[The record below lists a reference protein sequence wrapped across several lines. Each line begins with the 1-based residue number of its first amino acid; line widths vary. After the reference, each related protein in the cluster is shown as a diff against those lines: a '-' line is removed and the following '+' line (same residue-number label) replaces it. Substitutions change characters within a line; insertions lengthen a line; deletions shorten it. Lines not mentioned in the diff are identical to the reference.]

1 MINFTVGPV
10 QMDKETR
17 KMGKNQIPYF
27 RTPEFSEIMKE
38 NESMLCELFDAPE
51 NSRVIFMTGSG
62 TASMEACAI
71 NFFTK
76 NDKVLVVNGG
86 SFGHRLVELCEIYE
100 IPYTEIKLKYG
111 QALTEEKLYE
121 YNKQN
126 YTGMFLQLCETSTGV
141 LYDMNMV
148 GDFCYKN
155 NIFLCVDAVSGFL
168 ADKISMKEMHVNVAL
183 TGSQKALS
191 LPPSMSFIV
200 MDETGVKKC
209 YDNKVKSMYFNLAD
223 YLKNGERGQTPFTP
237 AVGTCL
243 MLNDKLKRIVSNGG
257 VDVENKKAAE
267 KATYFRNAIKDLPL
281 KVFTPVNATSNCV
294 TALMPTNGQ
303 SAYDIFTEIKDKY
316 GMWICPNGGDMKDT
330 VFRVGHIG
338 NISKRELNKLIKVL
352 HKVCK

>member
-17 KMGKNQIPYF
+17 FIGKLQIPYF
-27 RTPEFSEIMKE
+27 RTPEFSEIMIE
-38 NESMLCELFDAPE
+38 NEKLLCKFFGAPN
-51 NSRVIFMTGSG
+51 NSRVVFMTGSG
-62 TASMEACAI
+62 TASMEATIMNC
-71 NFFTK
+71 FSS
-76 NDKVLVVNGG
+76 NDNVLVVNGG
-86 SFGHRLVELCEIYE
+86 SFGHRLVELCQIHD
-100 IPYTEIKLKYG
+100 IPFTEIKLEYG
-111 QALTEEKLYE
+111 TTLTREMLNQYE
-121 YNKQN
+121 NHN
-126 YTGMFLQLCETSTGV
+126 YSGMILQLCETSTGV

-148 GDFCYKN
+148 GQFCKKN
-155 NIFLCVDAVSGFL
+155 NLFLMVDAVSGFL
-168 ADKISMKEMHVNVAL
+168 ADEFNMSDMNVNVAI

-200 MDETGVKKC
+200 MDEVAQKKC
-209 YDNKVKSMYFNLAD
+209 SKKKVKSMYFDLSD

-243 MLNDKLKRIVSNGG
+243 MLHEKLERIEKNGG
-257 VDVENKKAAE
+257 VKVENQKAKDKAA
-267 KATYFRNAIKDLPL
+267 YFRNAIKDLPL
-281 KVFTPVNATSNCV
+281 KIFTLSDASSNCV

-303 SAYDIFTEIKDKY
+303 SAYDIFTEIKEKF

-338 NISKRELNKLIKVL
+338 NISKREMDKLIKVL

>member
-1 MINFTVGPV
+1 MVNFTVGPV

-17 KMGKNQIPYF
+17 KMGMNQIPYF

-38 NESMLCELFDAPE
+38 NEDLLCEFFGAPK
-51 NSRVIFMTGSG
+51 NSRVVFLTGSG
-62 TASMEACAI
+62 TASMEATVMNC
-71 NFFTK
+71 FTTK
-76 NDKVLVVNGG
+76 DKVLVVNGG
-86 SFGHRLVELCEIYE
+86 SFGHRLVELCTIHE
-100 IPYTEIKLKYG
+100 IPYTEINLEYG
-111 QALTEEKLYE
+111 QALTKEKLEE
-121 YNKQN
+121 YSGGN
-126 YTGMFLQLCETSTGV
+126 YTGMLLQLCETSTGI
-141 LYDMNMV
+141 LYDMKMV
-148 GDFCYKN
+148 GQFCKEN
-155 NIFLCVDAVSGFL
+155 NIFLMVDAVSGFL
-168 ADKISMKEMHVNVAL
+168 ADEFNMKDMNVNVAI

-200 MDETGVKKC
+200 MDEIAQKRCSENT
-209 YDNKVKSMYFNLAD
+209 VKSMYFNLND

-243 MLNDKLKRIVSNGG
+243 MLNEKLTRIAVSGG
-257 VDVENKKAAE
+257 VKVENQKAKE
-267 KATYFRNAIKDLPL
+267 KANYFRNAIKDLPL
-281 KVFTPVNATSNCV
+281 KVFTAPEASSNCV

-338 NISKRELNKLIKVL
+338 NISKKELNKLIKVL